1 MTETAGMGTEEQET
15 ENWLNIKDRG
25 GLYHVNDN
33 TYHFFYQVELCLR
46 EFFNFRRIVSG
57 DLPNC
62 KETIIKLISR
72 SEVLHTWHIMTDE
85 EDNLLLVDEMYEV
98 LIRVH
103 HTNRVCFCN
112 ICGRV
117 AQEVIWEKPAEKQ
130 GIAEDY
136 S

>member
-1 MTETAGMGTEEQET
+1 M
-15 ENWLNIKDRG
+15 DRG

-62 KETIIKLISR
+62 KETIIQSISR
-72 SEVLHTWHIMTDE
+72 SEEVLHTWHIMTDE

-98 LIRVH
+98 LIREFV
-103 HTNRVCFCN
+103 TLRGFAFATYVVESYKKLSGKNLQKNKGLRKTIPN
-112 ICGRV
+112 N
-117 AQEVIWEKPAEKQ
+117 
-130 GIAEDY
+130 
-136 S
+136 